1 MYDLSLEFVHARR
14 EPLPA
19 PPGRQSGGALPTGH
33 QWTAE
38 QPQGSARA
46 DGCPR
51 HARGGDALLVARLLQ
66 CAHQS
71 CDCCAAASASER
83 PLSVQHHALHL
94 RTKSVSSLK
103 SFARSQCSSL
113 RQPSFAR
120 LLRGGLRLE
129 GLPCVLCFSAP
140 LHEGRG
146 RCACCPVLRQ
156 ISIWER
162 WKSTAELRVAVPAA
176 ASRADW
182 VLYISLYCT

>member
-1 MYDLSLEFVHARR
+1 MSSYTRAVSRCRPRQAAR
-14 EPLPA
+14 A
-19 PPGRQSGGALPTGH
+19 AGHCPPVTNGLPTSRRGAH
-33 QWTAE
+33 APTGVRAMLAE
-38 QPQGSARA
+38 EMRCSS
-46 DGCPR
+46 
-51 HARGGDALLVARLLQ
+51 LVRCSVLTN
-66 CAHQS
+66 HVIVVR
-71 CDCCAAASASER
+71 CAAASASER
-83 PLSVQHHALHL
+83 PSSVQNHALHL

-120 LLRGGLRLE
+120 LLRCGLRLE

-182 VLYISLYCT
+182 VLYI